1 MKKRISLLAVLLVA
15 VSLLTGCT
23 MRTVDE
29 MYWLPRRSETDNHL
43 QSTIEAAMTNLNYS
57 SPIAGENQQ
66 TVQMADLDGDGA
78 VEYIVFAR
86 DNVNKAMRILIF
98 DQTGSEFTLLSVI
111 ESHGSAFEQ
120 VEYVDI
126 DDEPGLE
133 MVVGRLVSD
142 QVRRSLSVYTFS
154 GGTPEQT
161 MTANYLKFLTCDLD
175 ENGKAELMLIK
186 PGDTDADRGVA
197 VLYAMGESGMERSR
211 EVTLSSAA
219 DSVKRIMTSRL
230 ESGEPAVYVA
240 SSADESTVI
249 TDIFTIRNGDL
260 SNISFSRES
269 GTSVKTLRNYYVY
282 ADDIDSDGVLELPS
296 LITMQ
301 PIKNST
307 SSEQQYLIRWY
318 AMDHVSYWNNEE
330 EKYLL
335 RWYSFD
341 ENGWEYDKL
350 FTFHN
355 YLGGWYLELGDDWA
369 ERVSVVDSGSTFWFY
384 VWDEGFEKADLVFS
398 VHVLTGNNREEAAE
412 LDNRFILLRA
422 EGVIYAARL
431 ESGAADYKITQED
444 LTPCFHLI
452 HQAWKTGET

>member
-1 MKKRISLLAVLLVA
+1 MKKRITLLAAVLIA
-15 VSLLTGCT
+15 VSLLTGCS

-29 MYWLPRRSETDNHL
+29 MYLLPRRSETDNHL
-43 QSTIEAAMTNLNYS
+43 QSTIEEAMTNLNYS

-86 DNVNKAMRILIF
+86 DTVNKALRILIF
-98 DQTGSEFTLLSVI
+98 GQTGDEFSLLSVI

-126 DDEPGLE
+126 DEKPGLE

-175 ENGKAELMLIK
+175 ENGKTELMLIK

-211 EVTLSSAA
+211 EVTLSSSA

-230 ESGEPAVYVA
+230 QSGESAVYVA

-249 TDIFTIRNGDL
+249 TDIFTLRDGDF

-296 LITMQ
+296 LITMR

-318 AMDHVSYWNNEE
+318 AMDQVGSQHT
-330 EKYLL
+330 K
-335 RWYSFD
+335 RH
-341 ENGWEYDKL
+341 
-350 FTFHN
+350 TFHN
-355 YLGGWYLELGDDWA
+355 YLSGWYLELTDGWA

-384 VWDEGFEKADLVFS
+384 VWDDGFEKADLVFS

-412 LDNRFILLRA
+412 LDNRFVLLRA

>member
-1 MKKRISLLAVLLVA
+1 MKKRITLLAAVLIA
-15 VSLLTGCT
+15 VSLLTGCS

-29 MYWLPRRSETDNHL
+29 MYLLPRRSETDNHL
-43 QSTIEAAMTNLNYS
+43 QSTIEEVMTNLNYS

-86 DNVNKAMRILIF
+86 DTVNKALRILIF
-98 DQTGSEFTLLSVI
+98 GQTGDEFSLLSVI

-126 DDEPGLE
+126 DEKPGLE

-175 ENGKAELMLIK
+175 ENGKTELMLIK

-211 EVTLSSAA
+211 EVTLSSSA

-230 ESGEPAVYVA
+230 QSGESAVYVA

-249 TDIFTIRNGDL
+249 TDIFTLRDGDF

-318 AMDHVSYWNNEE
+318 AMDQAGSQHT
-330 EKYLL
+330 K
-335 RWYSFD
+335 RH
-341 ENGWEYDKL
+341 
-350 FTFHN
+350 TFHN
-355 YLGGWYLELGDDWA
+355 YLGGWYLELTDGWA

-412 LDNRFILLRA
+412 LDNRFVLLRA